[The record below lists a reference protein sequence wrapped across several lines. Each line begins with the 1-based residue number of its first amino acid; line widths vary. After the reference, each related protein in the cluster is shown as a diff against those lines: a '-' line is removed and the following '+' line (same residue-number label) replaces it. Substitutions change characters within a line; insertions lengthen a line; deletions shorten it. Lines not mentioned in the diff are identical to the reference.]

1 MCVRACVVLI
11 CKYDVIHYAWR
22 RSLYMVNVKLFIL
35 GLVLVSDA
43 WSNLICQRG
52 GGGGG
57 GGVKLQALVYDILLW
72 RKSGARSVGV
82 RGRGVGVGG
91 ILPGGGEEGGGGGG
105 AINRYNMVAMV
116 AADDDDKEVARR
128 RRRSFLHFN
137 TTMRT
142 TTTMTTETTPASLKH
157 QTLQEAVTGGGAWLA
172 LLVSNQRDHGEA
184 GKWRNSLTVKTRS
197 ASV

>member
-1 MCVRACVVLI
+1 MEERLVLG
-11 CKYDVIHYAWR
+11 
-22 RSLYMVNVKLFIL
+22 F
-35 GLVLVSDA
+35 VLVSDA
-43 WSNLICQRG
+43 CSNLICQLG

-57 GGVKLQALVYDILLW
+57 FKLQALVYDILLW
-72 RKSGARSVGV
+72 RKVPESGAWSVGV
-82 RGRGVGVGG
+82 GVWVWVCGGGGG
-91 ILPGGGEEGGGGGG
+91 ILQGDGEEGG
-105 AINRYNMVAMV
+105 AVNRCNMVAMV
-116 AADDDDKEVARR
+116 AADDDDKEVA